1 MILRVISHF
10 GRTIQTAVRCV
21 FVSRV
26 LDTRAVTFGL
36 RSSGLTL
43 RGPIALGQ
51 RQALLIKLARLAY
64 QSYGQKAMASTKQS
78 VFHPTLFCHFQFR
91 PGCPVVPIARLR
103 ILARIPE
110 RHLSVATA
118 GICAAATSGPPFSC
132 AGVHQSRRERPPCT
146 PFRGLQKRV
155 CLAESRPR
163 AERALAVFTAASRS
177 SCGQNPKASR
187 PRPAHGPAQ
196 IMILRG

>member
-1 MILRVISHF
+1 MILRVISHS

-51 RQALLIKLARLAY
+51 RQALLIKLLVSPTSRMAK
-64 QSYGQKAMASTKQS
+64 SEKAMASTKQS

-118 GICAAATSGPPFSC
+118 GICAAATFGPPFSC

-163 AERALAVFTAASRS
+163 AERALLFSQQPVDHLVGKTPRQVDQDPLMAPLRS
-177 SCGQNPKASR
+177 
-187 PRPAHGPAQ
+187 
-196 IMILRG
+196 